1 MILHFANGLQFAQ
14 ALSEI
19 EKKARIAWESIW
31 LEATDRMRSTRAEEL
46 FGTLSVQKKIEMD
59 GKEYILEVDFEVLL
73 PETRDGETY
82 IDVLYTGFELQ
93 N

>member
-1 MILHFANGLQFAQ
+1 MILNFANGLQFASE
-14 ALSEI
+14 LREI

-31 LEATDRMRSTRAEEL
+31 LEATDQMRSTRAEEL

-59 GKEYILEVDFEVLL
+59 GKEYILEADFEVLL